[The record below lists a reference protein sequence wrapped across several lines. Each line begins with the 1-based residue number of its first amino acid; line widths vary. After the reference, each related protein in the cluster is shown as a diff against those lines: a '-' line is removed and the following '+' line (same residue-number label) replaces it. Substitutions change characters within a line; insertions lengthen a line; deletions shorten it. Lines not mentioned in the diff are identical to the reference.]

1 MSNILSLRAAVT
13 NEAHVTVDQS
23 AGRRLPWD
31 LLLFLKSILTPVV
44 AVQEWKLI
52 LCLQGFIAGRWHR
65 FGVQFLLAVGVYVAV
80 CISTVCLCVSSVCTC
95 IDVCKVKMAQSILC
109 YIYNVTFL
117 RLNDPLDSLVLFW
130 DYKGSI
136 IYSIQGTQGS
146 VYLTHLTTS
155 DDSLH
160 WNQMKKMNHAGGNFP
175 SSVLQT
181 KVYEPKFYVSRY
193 KPLWAVLMEVSQSK
207 VLLAPIKIK
216 CGSFFLCEWLQLLLT
231 YPGCERNPGV
241 TLVEFQI

>member
-44 AVQEWKLI
+44 AIQEWKLI

-80 CISTVCLCVSSVCTC
+80 CISTVCLCVSSVCTW
-95 IDVCKVKMAQSILC
+95 IDVCKVKMAQSIFC

-136 IYSIQGTQGS
+136 IYSIQEHKEVCIWHTLPLRTIRYIGIKWKRWITQVGIFRVQS
-146 VYLTHLTTS
+146 CKQRWLKRS
-155 DDSLH
+155 
-160 WNQMKKMNHAGGNFP
+160 
-175 SSVLQT
+175 
-181 KVYEPKFYVSRY
+181 VYEPKFYVSRY
-193 KPLWAVLMEVSQSK
+193 QTPR
-207 VLLAPIKIK
+207 
-216 CGSFFLCEWLQLLLT
+216 GSVN
-231 YPGCERNPGV
+231 GS
-241 TLVEFQI
+241 